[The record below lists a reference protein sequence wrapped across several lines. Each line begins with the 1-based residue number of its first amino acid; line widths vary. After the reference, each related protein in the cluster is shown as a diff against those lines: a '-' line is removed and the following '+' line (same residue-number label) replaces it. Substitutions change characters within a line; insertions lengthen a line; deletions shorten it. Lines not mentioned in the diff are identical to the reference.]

1 MIGWVLKTP
10 GNQLRIR
17 MTERQ
22 YDVVLYGASGF
33 TGRQTIQYFARN
45 TRSSDIRWAIA
56 GRNRQALEAARE
68 QAGENARAAEIL
80 LADAQDQP
88 AVDAIASKARILLNT
103 AGPFSLYGNRIVDA
117 CVRYGTHYVDI
128 TGETS
133 WVRDLIDRYHDRAVA
148 DGTRIIPCCG
158 FDSIPSDLGAY
169 LVVRH
174 MQRALSID
182 CREVKS
188 FYRIRGGLNGGTFAS
203 ASNQQASG
211 QAERMREPFLL
222 NPPKAGSAEELRLN
236 RDPREARF
244 DADIGAWSTP
254 FVMGMA
260 NTRIVRRSA
269 GLFEQ
274 WNQSYGSEFR
284 YQEYQKFSP
293 PMARTKAFAML
304 AALGALQTM
313 LQSSLGRRLM
323 KSLAPKPGEGP
334 SQKTMDN
341 GFFRCDLVG
350 IAADGRKVYGVV
362 SDKGDPGNR
371 ATVKFLCES
380 ALSLALN
387 ADQLPGGHERG
398 GVLTP
403 ATGLGDVLVE
413 RLRKAGMRLETS
425 EERPMLDT
433 TK

>member
-1 MIGWVLKTP
+1 MP
-10 GNQLRIR
+10 D
-17 MTERQ
+17 RQ

-33 TGRQTIQYFARN
+33 TGRQTVQYFARN
-45 TRSSDIRWAIA
+45 TLPSEVRWAIA
-56 GRNRQALEAARE
+56 GRNRQALEAARL
-68 QAGENARAAEIL
+68 QAGENARSVDIL
-80 LADAQDQP
+80 VADAQDQQ
-88 AVDAIASKARILLNT
+88 AIDSMVSKTRVLLTT
-103 AGPFSLYGNRIVDA
+103 AGPFSLYGSKIVDA
-117 CVRYGTHYVDI
+117 CARYKTHYVDI

-133 WVRDLIDRYHDRAVA
+133 WVRDLIDRHHDRAAA

-158 FDSIPSDLGAY
+158 FDSIPSDLGSY

-174 MQRALSID
+174 MQKKGNVD

-188 FYRIRGGLNGGTFAS
+188 FYQIRGGLNGGTFAS
-203 ASNQQASG
+203 AANLQASG
-211 QAERMREPFLL
+211 QAARMREPFLL
-222 NPPKAGSAEELRLN
+222 NPPKSRPEEELKLN

-244 DADIGAWSTP
+244 DPDIGAWSTP

-274 WNQSYGSEFR
+274 WNESYGPEFR
-284 YQEYQKFSP
+284 YQEYQKITGSMPRF
-293 PMARTKAFAML
+293 KAYGML
-304 AALGALQTM
+304 MALGMLQAT
-313 LQSSLGRRLM
+313 LQSSTGRRFM
-323 KSLAPKPGEGP
+323 TRLAPKPGQGP

-350 IAADGRKVYGVV
+350 IAADGRKFYGVV

-371 ATVKFLCES
+371 ATVKFLCEA
-380 ALSLALN
+380 ALSLVLN
-387 ADQLPGGHERG
+387 ADRLPGGAKRG

-413 RLRKAGMRLETS
+413 RLRRAGMRLETAES
-425 EERPMLDT
+425 GPVQ
-433 TK
+433 